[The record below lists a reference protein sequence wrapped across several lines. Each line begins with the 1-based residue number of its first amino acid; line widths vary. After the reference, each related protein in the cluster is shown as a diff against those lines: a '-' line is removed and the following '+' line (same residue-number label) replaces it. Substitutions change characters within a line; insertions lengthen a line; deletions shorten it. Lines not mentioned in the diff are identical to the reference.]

1 MPSLK
6 LARRWPEASLSGG
19 AVVGPVSAP
28 KDKKFAH
35 PKVAVKVSSTSSGP
49 QQMEMMRQWTACIA
63 KTHLTEGW
71 QTEETGELLAAANNV
86 CLCVCVCVCA
96 CVCV

>member
-1 MPSLK
+1 
-6 LARRWPEASLSGG
+6 
-19 AVVGPVSAP
+19 
-28 KDKKFAH
+28 
-35 PKVAVKVSSTSSGP
+35 
-49 QQMEMMRQWTACIA
+49 MEMMRQWTACIA

-96 CVCV
+96 CVCERGREDMIIEVVKSK